1 MLKKL
6 TQGERVRKEQKLKRR
21 SASELIFCVPS
32 EKFDFEINERPLNV
46 IALKLP
52 LNVITLKLPLNVIA

>member
-1 MLKKL
+1 M
-6 TQGERVRKEQKLKRR
+6 RKEQKLKRR